1 MGSDGKLNPMHLT
14 DEMRSRNPES
24 PKTVKED
31 ALQEWRK
38 YYAQRAEWQRDS
50 DEVDRQRMGA
60 SSGQEGTSVSSN
72 KTILQQYKDYIAEQG
87 GTSVSSGTSILQQYQ
102 DYIAEVDSNRIKDQ
116 FKRQVEQR
124 IVAIPKIDEIEKS
137 YKEKWAAGE
146 ERREKDREELKNRQK
161 IKREN
166 KQKELDEFDAA
177 TIRAKEGIIR
187 VEGIGETLV
196 KYDMSRT
203 MKRGV
208 MEQDFEKFEEKAEQ
222 TWNNLID
229 DQEREW
235 ESVNKKKQKD
245 IEKIWEST

>member
-1 MGSDGKLNPMHLT
+1 MKKRRNTMGSDGKLNPMHLT

-72 KTILQQYKDYIAEQG
+72 KTILQQYKDYIAEH
-87 GTSVSSGTSILQQYQ
+87 
-102 DYIAEVDSNRIKDQ
+102 DSNRIKDQ